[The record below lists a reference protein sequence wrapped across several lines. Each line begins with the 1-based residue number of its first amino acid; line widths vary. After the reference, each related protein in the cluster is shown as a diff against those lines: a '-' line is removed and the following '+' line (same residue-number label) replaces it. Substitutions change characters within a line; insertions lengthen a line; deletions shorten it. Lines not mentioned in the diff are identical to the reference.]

1 MKKWI
6 KENWPISSLRET
18 NLFMVLFLIAIFFIY
33 LLPPIDTD
41 LGWHLRY
48 GEHIWKTHA
57 VWKTNEIGF
66 FLKNYQWAHSR
77 NLSQLLIFIVFNYF
91 GFWGLTLLNA
101 LVITLVFLF
110 VYKSYSKRIIFLILG
125 SIFIFLISNA
135 VTNLGLRSQLF
146 TFLGVSFLFYYLL
159 ANQNFTWKKIFLFP
173 LIFLVWA
180 NLHGGFI
187 LGFVLLIFALL
198 EKIILEKVIRK
209 NIEPILK
216 LTIAITGSFLATLIN
231 PFGVKT
237 YSEIFRHSWYPLNK
251 LIAEWLPPN
260 KADVFL
266 ILISASLVFLG
277 LIIQKNFSSFLK
289 KKRSIFLILSWL
301 FFLFFALKAKRHL
314 PLFGLAS
321 VHFLIHLFPT
331 KKAKLSSFFRF
342 SKKAAI
348 FVIFA
353 LSILY
358 RFKNL
363 PDLSGGWNS
372 ICQLSRWP
380 LPCEAVE
387 HLKTDPEAC
396 PHIFNAYEWGG
407 FLAWHLPKNK
417 TFVDGRMPAWP
428 TPERKSPYTIY
439 LEILQTKEGF
449 EEKLDQ
455 YQADCLF
462 IGQGTFLDLELKDN
476 PRSLWKKTY
485 EDKIA
490 VIYQRKN

>member
-6 KENWPISSLRET
+6 KENW
-18 NLFMVLFLIAIFFIY
+18 FMVLFLIAIFFIY

-101 LVITLVFLF
+101 LVMTLVFLF
-110 VYKSYSKRIIFLILG
+110 VYRSYSKRIIFLILS

-146 TFLGVSFLFYYLL
+146 TFLGISFLFYYLL
-159 ANQNFTWKKIFLFP
+159 TNQNFTWKRIFPFP

-187 LGFVLLIFALL
+187 LGFVLLAFTLL
-198 EKIILEKVIRK
+198 EKIILKKVLRK
-209 NIEPILK
+209 EAGQILK
-216 LTIAITGSFLATLIN
+216 LTIAIIASFLSTLIN

-251 LIAEWLPPN
+251 LIAEWLPPS
-260 KADVFL
+260 KTSVFL
-266 ILISASLVFLG
+266 ILTSVSLVFLG

-289 KKRSIFLILSWL
+289 KKRSIFLALNWL
-301 FFLFFALKAKRHL
+301 FFLFFAMKAKRHL

-321 VHFLIHLFPT
+321 IHFLAHIFSIKKTKPSSCFLF
-331 KKAKLSSFFRF
+331 SR
-342 SKKAAI
+342 KAAI
-348 FVIFA
+348 FAVLA

-358 RFKNL
+358 RLKNL
-363 PDLSGGWNS
+363 PDLSKGWDS
-372 ICQLSRWP
+372 ICRLSRWP
-380 LPCEAVE
+380 LPCAAVE
-387 HLKTDPEAC
+387 HLKTSPKAC

-407 FLAWHLPKNK
+407 FLAWHLPQSK

-428 TPERKSPYTIY
+428 TSERKSPYTIY
-439 LEILQTKEGF
+439 LEIIQAKEGF

-462 IGQGTFLDLELKDN
+462 ISQGTFLDLELKN
-476 PRSLWKKTY
+476 NSHYLWEKTY
-485 EDKIA
+485 EDEIA
-490 VIYQRKN
+490 VIYQRKNQ

>member
-6 KENWPISSLRET
+6 KENWFMI
-18 NLFMVLFLIAIFFIY
+18 LFSITIFLIY

-48 GEHIWKTHA
+48 GEHIWKTQT

-77 NLSQLLIFIVFNYF
+77 NLSQLLIFVVFNYF

-101 LVITLVFLF
+101 LIMTLIFLF
-110 VYKSYSKRIIFLILG
+110 VYKSYSKRIIFLTLS

-146 TFLGVSFLFYYLL
+146 TFLGISFLFYYLL
-159 ANQNFTWKKIFLFP
+159 ANQNFTWKRIFLFP

-180 NLHGGFI
+180 NLHGGFV

-216 LTIAITGSFLATLIN
+216 LTIAITASFLATLIN
-231 PFGVKT
+231 PFGIKT

-251 LIAEWLPPN
+251 LIAEWLPPS
-260 KADVFL
+260 KTDVFL
-266 ILISASLVFLG
+266 ILISASLVFFG

-289 KKRSIFLILSWL
+289 KKKSIFLTLSWL
-301 FFLFFALKAKRHL
+301 FFLFFALRAKRHL

-321 VHFLIHLFPT
+321 VHFLAHLFSA
-331 KKAKLSSFFRF
+331 KKAKFPSPPHF
-342 SKKAAI
+342 SKKAVI
-348 FVIFA
+348 LVIFA
-353 LSILY
+353 ISIIY
-358 RFKNL
+358 RLKNF
-363 PDLSGGWNS
+363 PDLSEGWDS
-372 ICQLSRWP
+372 ICRLSRWS
-380 LPCEAVE
+380 LPCAAVE
-387 HLKTDPEAC
+387 HLKTNPKAC
-396 PHIFNAYEWGG
+396 PRIFNAYEWGG
-407 FLAWHLPKNK
+407 FLTWHLPQSKI
-417 TFVDGRMPAWP
+417 FVDGRMPAWP

-439 LEILQTKEGF
+439 LEILQTKKDF
-449 EEKLDQ
+449 DKKLDQ

-462 IGQGTFLDLELKDN
+462 IGQGTFLDLKLKDG
-476 PRSLWKKTY
+476 PHYPWKKIY